1 MQKFATAR
9 DYPFIVMSQN
19 PKIVS
24 AVIKATLF
32 ILWNIYLIFA
42 IKYMADQ
49 GQVVLFVCVYSSN
62 NHIFVKHKNKQLR

>member
-1 MQKFATAR
+1 MKPIFSIYLFFSEWEVPKGNFLMQKFATAR

-49 GQVVLFVCVYSSN
+49 GQVV
-62 NHIFVKHKNKQLR
+62 